1 MVPSPRRRR
10 LSRSLVEILVVL
22 LLLSSGTLTLSYETP
37 QLGAGTVESPANG
50 PTVVAT
56 QGWNAGGYSL
66 SGRPSRLVG
75 VGPNGTAEWIHD
87 GPDRHRNWFYDVDP
101 LANGNLLVVNPVEG
115 ATVVYEFDP
124 DARERVWTERFD
136 SPDIHDVD
144 LINGDELL
152 VAGINYDEDRRSQDR
167 VFVYNRTRDE
177 VTWEWYFENHY
188 PDDTGEGVTTED
200 WTHVNDVDRIREGE
214 FLVSPRNFDQVI
226 VVNRSTKAIDLRL
239 GRDGDY
245 DTLYEQHNPEYLE
258 SDDGTPTILVADSEN
273 DRIVEYERVGGPP
286 GEGEWKRTW
295 TLTGNLNW
303 PRDADRLPNGNTL
316 VVDSMNHRVIEV
328 TPNGRIVWETT
339 VPWATYD
346 AERIAYGDEGQAV
359 YEERGDA
366 PTMADLDAGGTYK
379 LHGGRE
385 TDPAGLPPIPS
396 VVGGLLGSTP
406 LSGPITWAAKR
417 WHHVAPW
424 FTPTW
429 MPTWSASLLVVAV
442 VLLVGRTLGKRIY
455 NSERLRRRFGRF
467 GDDPS

>member
-1 MVPSPRRRR
+1 MVPPPRRRR
-10 LSRSLVEILVVL
+10 LSRYLVEILVVL

-37 QLGAGTVESPANG
+37 RLGAGTVESPANG
-50 PTVVAT
+50 TTVVAT

-66 SGRPSRLVG
+66 SGRPSRIVG

-87 GPDRHRNWFYDVDP
+87 GPDGHRNWFYDVDP

-124 DARERVWTERFD
+124 DTRERVWTERFD

-167 VFVYNRTRDE
+167 VFVYNLTREE
-177 VTWEWYFENHY
+177 VTWEWSFENHY
-188 PDDTGEGVTTED
+188 PDDTGEGVMTED

-239 GRDGDY
+239 GRDGDH
-245 DTLYEQHNPEYLE
+245 DTLYEQHNPEYFE

-328 TPNGRIVWETT
+328 TPNGRIV
-339 VPWATYD
+339 
-346 AERIAYGDEGQAV
+346 
-359 YEERGDA
+359 
-366 PTMADLDAGGTYK
+366 
-379 LHGGRE
+379 
-385 TDPAGLPPIPS
+385 
-396 VVGGLLGSTP
+396 
-406 LSGPITWAAKR
+406 
-417 WHHVAPW
+417 
-424 FTPTW
+424 
-429 MPTWSASLLVVAV
+429 
-442 VLLVGRTLGKRIY
+442 
-455 NSERLRRRFGRF
+455 
-467 GDDPS
+467 